1 MIETVYN
8 HLFEFASD
16 SFVSENYR
24 GTPLEILDNLK
35 PFKYLIEIA
44 INLAK
49 KLRLELGIRY
59 LVLSPDNNDLKEKYK
74 KVDFQSLNKDW
85 MYLKVN

>member
-1 MIETVYN
+1 MQTY
-8 HLFEFASD
+8 
-16 SFVSENYR
+16 Y
-24 GTPLEILDNLK
+24 T
-35 PFKYLIEIA
+35 

-85 MYLKVN
+85 MYLKIY